1 MVITIS
7 RQLGS
12 GGSEIGKKLAE
23 KLGYAYYDKKIIEIA
38 SAKSGISEEMFEK
51 AEKEHNSFLY
61 SLATANYAG
70 YTATVI
76 NGDIS
81 NSDNLFV
88 IQSNVIREIAQKGN
102 CVIVGR
108 CANQVLIEEPDV
120 LKVFLHANKEFRTKR
135 VMNNLNLILKDAESL
150 IKKTDKK
157 RASYYNFFTSG
168 TWGDASDYDLCVDSS
183 ILGIDGTTDIIEAFA
198 KKTGK
203 L

>member
-12 GGSEIGKKLAE
+12 GGSEIGQKLAQN
-23 KLGYAYYDKKIIEIA
+23 LGYDYYDKKIIEMA
-38 SAKSGISEEMFEK
+38 SAKSGISEEMFER

-70 YTATVI
+70 YTTSI
-76 NGDIS
+76 FGGDIA
-81 NSDNLFV
+81 NSDNLFI

-108 CANQVLIEEPDV
+108 CANQVLIEEPNV
-120 LKVFLHANKEFRTKR
+120 LNVFLHANKAYRTKR
-135 VMNNLNLILKDAESL
+135 VMQNLNLSQKDAEAL

-168 TWGDASDYDLCVDSS
+168 TWGDALEYDLCLDSS
-183 ILGIDGTTDIIEAFA
+183 ILDIDGTIEIIQTFA
-198 KKTGK
+198 RKTGK
-203 L
+203 A